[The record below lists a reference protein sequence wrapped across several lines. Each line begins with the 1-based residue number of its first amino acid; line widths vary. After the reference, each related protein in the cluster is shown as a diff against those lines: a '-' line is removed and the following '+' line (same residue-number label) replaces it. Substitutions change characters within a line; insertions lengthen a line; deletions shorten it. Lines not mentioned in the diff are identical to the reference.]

1 MGFSPSNKHG
11 TTTSIFSNIVD
22 AETGSFVSSLTVSG
36 VPVDIAGLGAGAL
49 NNIVEDTSP
58 QLGGALDCLDNT
70 VFNAEFVQGD
80 RLIAGNDGAHGASLP
95 HFTWNVDTDS
105 GMYRDGIDAIG
116 FSAGGNSIVS
126 INTIGMTM
134 DVGTL
139 TVSGVP
145 VDITG
150 GGGGGTAGGPAFEA
164 DTFGDDVV
172 IPTGAETKVAFDREI
187 FDTDGD
193 YDTTLFRFTP
203 SKAGRYFIHACVAY
217 NTSLGA
223 GTLHRVQINKN
234 GSSIRFGPL
243 ESSVNARG
251 GAVVS
256 SIVEAN
262 GTTDF
267 FEVFVLQTKGSDAT
281 ITGASKDTYFYGYFI
296 QDL

>member
-126 INTIGMTM
+126 INTTGMTM

-150 GGGGGTAGGPAFEA
+150 GGGGGTTEGPAFSA
-164 DTFGDDVV
+164 DTFGDDLT
-172 IPTGAETKVAFDREI
+172 IPTGADTLLAFDREQL
-187 FDTDGD
+187 DTDGD
-193 YDTTLFRFTP
+193 YDITTFRFTP
-203 SKAGRYFIHACVAY
+203 SKAGTYFLQCTVRY
-217 NTSLGA
+217 NTSLPA
-223 GTLHRVQINKN
+223 ATLNRVFIKKN
-234 GSSIRFGPL
+234 GATVRRGPL
-243 ESSVNARG
+243 TSHGAAGG
-251 GAVVS
+251 GATVTT
-256 SIVEAN
+256 IEQAN

-267 FEVFVLQTKGSDAT
+267 FEAFAQHCKGSDAT
-281 ITGASKDTYFYGYFI
+281 IQGAFSETYFFGYFVR
-296 QDL
+296 DL